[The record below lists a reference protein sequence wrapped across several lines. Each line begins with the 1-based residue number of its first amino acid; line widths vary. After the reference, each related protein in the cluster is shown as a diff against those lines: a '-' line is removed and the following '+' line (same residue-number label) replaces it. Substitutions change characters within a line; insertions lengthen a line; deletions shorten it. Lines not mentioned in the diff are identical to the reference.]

1 MFKSSSILVLILIAI
16 NLAKLVY
23 NFEEIEDV
31 KMPLDD
37 DVQSSINQK
46 ESKRNIFM
54 WSSHMRNPEELKRK
68 LEFQRMLE
76 KKLRNLEEEKEKKK
90 KQNYNIL
97 QSMKK
102 YFSLLF

>member
-1 MFKSSSILVLILIAI
+1 MFKSSFILFLILIAI

-23 NFEEIEDV
+23 NIEEIEDV

-37 DVQSSINQK
+37 VQSPNNLK

-76 KKLRNLEEEKEKKK
+76 KKLRNLEEEKQKKR
-90 KQNYNIL
+90 KQNNKIL
-97 QSMKK
+97 QTMKK
-102 YFSLLF
+102 YLSFLF